1 MASRSDQLHS
11 HQFAQQ
17 RVVSALAMR
26 DPDPVT
32 SPGRRIGGALFAG
45 VMIAMLA
52 VAAVG
57 VYGLLRPGT
66 GDAWREG
73 RATIIEKETGARY
86 VYVDGVLY
94 PVLNYTSAI
103 LLLGTTETV
112 QVARSALVGVPRGMP
127 VGIPGVP
134 DPLPGPDQLLSD
146 PWTLCSRPASAGGDA
161 GPESVLRIGWVPE
174 ASPLGEAGILAVDDT
189 GGFHLLWNNRRF
201 PLIDPDL
208 VLAAFTWVESSAV
221 AMSTAVL
228 NAIPAGPGLGP
239 VSTPRAARPSALP
252 GLRVGEVFV
261 VTNPDGRR
269 LYGVALEDG
278 VSTVTAVQAALLVA
292 DNANGGAPV
301 REISPADYAA
311 APKRPDLVPT
321 GDDAPPAHTPTQVS
335 PGQRGAVC
343 ATFTPGTPLPVV
355 TVVDTLPP
363 MAGETAVTPDP
374 DAVGLLADYIAV
386 PPGRGVLVESLSSPN
401 APAGSLAVVSD
412 LGQRF
417 AVPSAEVLGVLGYG
431 SLPPQ
436 RLPASLVALV
446 PAGPALDP
454 AAAGRPANRG

>member
-11 HQFAQQ
+11 HQFALQ

-26 DPDPVT
+26 DPDPAT
-32 SPGRRIGGALFAG
+32 SPGRRIFGALFAS
-45 VMIAMLA
+45 VMVAVLA

-112 QVARSALVGVPRGMP
+112 QVARSALVGVPRGTP

-134 DPLPGPDQLLSD
+134 DPLPGPDQLVTD
-146 PWTLCSRPASAGGDA
+146 PWTLCSRSASA

-174 ASPLGEAGILAVDDT
+174 AEPLGDEGILAVDST
-189 GGFHLLWNNRRF
+189 GGFHLVWNNRRF
-201 PLIDPDL
+201 ALVDPAL
-208 VLAAFTWVESSAV
+208 VLAAFAWVESSAV

-252 GLRVGEVFV
+252 GLQVGEVFV

-292 DNANGGAPV
+292 DNANGGAPA

-311 APKRPDLVPT
+311 APKLPDLVPT

-343 ATFTPGTPLPVV
+343 ATFSSGTALPSV
-355 TVVDTLPP
+355 TVVDALPP
-363 MAGETAVTPDP
+363 VAGEAAVPPDP
-374 DAVGLLADYIAV
+374 EAVGLLADHVAV
-386 PPGRGVLVESLSSPN
+386 PPGRGVLVESLASPN
-401 APAGSLAVVSD
+401 APSGSLAVVSD

-417 AVPSAEVLGVLGYG
+417 AVPSADLLGVLGYG
-431 SLPPQ
+431 SVTPQ
-436 RLPASLVALV
+436 RLPAALVSLV

-454 AAAGRPANRG
+454 TAAGLPANRG